1 MIVGMKK
8 ITIVIKTS
16 WLDDVLKALGEIG
29 VVHLQPVVPP
39 ENNTIENL
47 RESIQLME
55 KAVSIIPERSDKDP
69 SLPFKEEHGLVI
81 AEQLLDHDEEVKHIE
96 AEIVALENEYGSL
109 KVWGRF
115 DPKEMDRLRDAGI
128 LIKLFTCNKKDLS
141 IIPEELTVN
150 IISKDKSIL
159 YIAVVSKG
167 KDINIPLEEIHVPFH
182 GMDEIVGMIKKE
194 REHLLYIRNEI
205 SKLYDKFP
213 AIERTLIKSRDK
225 LDYEEAKAGI
235 GSEDKISYLMG
246 FCPEPL
252 TENLRKMST
261 KEGWAILIED
271 PLQDDPVPTLIK
283 HSKLTKMFQPVMD
296 FIGITPGYREF
307 DTNGIFLIFFS
318 IFFAMIIGDGG
329 YGTIFLIAA
338 CISGRYYK
346 RISREKIFLF
356 YLLSIT
362 TIIWG
367 AITGSWFGVES
378 ISQLPVFKELIIPS
392 LYSYAQESESN
403 IIHLCFLIGAV
414 QLSIARIW
422 VAAKSFPSF
431 AVFAETGWAALVWG
445 IYFVV
450 KFLLLNEDLSVFAFY
465 LVGYWVAVIILFGEQ
480 KRDGFVKG
488 IFRGM
493 AGFIINALT
502 GIGCL
507 SDLISY
513 IRLFAIGLA
522 TREVALA
529 FNNMAGDIGFSDV
542 KSIVIAIFVLIFGHT
557 INIMLGAMSVL
568 VHGIRLNLL
577 EFSKHLNIQ
586 WSGINYR
593 PFKRQ
598 GL

>member
-1 MIVGMKK
+1 MIVIMKK
-8 ITIVIKTS
+8 VTIVIKTS
-16 WLDDVLKALGEIG
+16 WIDDVLKALGEIG
-29 VVHLQPVVPP
+29 VVHLQPVVPLD
-39 ENNTIENL
+39 NYTIENL
-47 RESIQLME
+47 KESIQLME
-55 KAVSIIPERSDKDP
+55 RAVSIIPEKSDKEP
-69 SLPFKEEHGLVI
+69 SRSFKEERGLVF
-81 AEQLLDHDEEVKHIE
+81 AEQLLGLSEEVKHLEDEIGMLEIE
-96 AEIVALENEYGSL
+96 CERL

-115 DPKEMDRLRDAGI
+115 DPEEMNRLKKAGI
-128 LIKLFTCNKKDLS
+128 LIKLFRCHKR
-141 IIPEELTVN
+141 ELTKIPKKFSTN
-150 IISKDKSIL
+150 IISEDGSTLHLAI
-159 YIAVVSKG
+159 VSKE
-167 KDINIPLEEIHVPFH
+167 KDFDIPLEEMEIPIT
-182 GMDEIVGMIKKE
+182 GMDEIEGMIKKK

-205 SKLYDKFP
+205 SKIYDKFP

-235 GSEDKISYLMG
+235 GGEDKISYLMG

-252 TENLRKMST
+252 TENLRKMSV

-283 HSKLTKMFQPVMD
+283 HSRLTKLFQPVMD

-338 CISGRYYK
+338 CIAGRYYK
-346 RISREKIFLF
+346 RIAREKIFLF

-367 AITGSWFGVES
+367 AITGSWFGLES
-378 ISQLPVFKELIIPS
+378 ISRLPVFKELIIPS

-422 VAAKSFPSF
+422 VAAKSFPTF

-522 TREVALA
+522 TREVAFA
-529 FNNMAGDIGFSDV
+529 FNNMAGDIGFSNI
-542 KSIVIAIFVLIFGHT
+542 KSIVIAVFILVCGHT

-577 EFSKHLNIQ
+577 ECSKHLNIQ